1 MDKDQVVELM
11 TNTVVAWNR
20 QMAEDQ
26 KMPQDTLDSW
36 IENAIPQFK
45 YVNSMLY
52 DALVSNGIIK

>member
-1 MDKDQVVELM
+1 MDKDQVVQLM

-36 IENAIPQFK
+36 IESAIPQFQ

>member
-36 IENAIPQFK
+36 IENAIPQFQ